1 MNLKELDEIL
11 DAIERPKYILMNQW
25 LAEFLKSDKRK
36 RGRMMRQKRK
46 REAMQNK

>member
-1 MNLKELDEIL
+1 MKLKELDKIL

-25 LAEFLKSDKRK
+25 FAEYLKGDKRK
-36 RGRMMRQKRK
+36 RGRMIRQKRK